1 MKISG
6 KPILGS
12 GLRFTFEVAGNDVST
27 ADAMAIKK
35 LDAAV
40 CNSPTDG
47 NTTTLADVVH
57 ILNQIDTYEVKIRVE
72 SVENDDT

>member
-1 MKISG
+1 MKIFG

-12 GLRFTFEVAGNDVST
+12 GVRFTFEVAGNDVST

-35 LDAAV
+35 LDVAV
-40 CNSPTDG
+40 CNSPTNG

-57 ILNQIDTYEVKIRVE
+57 ILNQINTDEVKIRVE
-72 SVENDDT
+72 SVEDEDI